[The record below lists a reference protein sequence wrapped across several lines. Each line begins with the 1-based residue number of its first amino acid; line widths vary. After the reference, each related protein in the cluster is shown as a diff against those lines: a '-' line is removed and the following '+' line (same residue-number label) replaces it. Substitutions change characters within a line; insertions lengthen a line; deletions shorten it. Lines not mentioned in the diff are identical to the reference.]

1 MRVFVSIKHVPDV
14 MSERRIEDGRLVRG
28 EDDTLNELD
37 ENAIEAAFQ
46 AVEEHGGEVIAVT
59 MGPED
64 AEDSAMLALQKGA
77 DRAIVITDDRLA
89 GSDIVGTAQVLAAA
103 ARKLAEEEPIDLIV
117 TGMASLDGMTSMVPA
132 AIAADL
138 QWPYIS
144 LASEIQIDE
153 DAVEALRSADG
164 FDDRLRAGLPA
175 VVSVTDQVN
184 EPRFPNFK
192 DMRAARKKPLDVWT
206 LDDLADVT
214 DIESLAVG
222 ERGAGT
228 MVLAADEEPE
238 RTAGQ
243 IVQDAG
249 EGGKRLA
256 DYIAEVL
263 K

>member
-14 MSERRIEDGRLVRG
+14 LSERRIENGRLVRG

-37 ENAIEAAFQ
+37 ENAIEAAVQ

-89 GSDIVGTAQVLAAA
+89 GSDIVGTAQVLAAVV
-103 ARKLAEEEPIDLIV
+103 RKLAEEEPIDLIV

-138 QWPYIS
+138 EWPYIS
-144 LASEIQIDE
+144 LASELEISE
-153 DAVEALRSADG
+153 DSVEALRSADG
-164 FDDRLRAGLPA
+164 FDDRLRTSLPA

-184 EPRFPNFK
+184 EPRYPNFRAMK
-192 DMRAARKKPLDVWT
+192 AARKKPLDLWS
-206 LDDLADVT
+206 LDDLADVV
-214 DIESLAVG
+214 DIDELAIG
-222 ERGAGT
+222 ARGAGT

-238 RTAGQ
+238 RSSGE
-243 IVQDAG
+243 IVQDSGDAG
-249 EGGKRLA
+249 ERLA

>member
-14 MSERRIEDGRLVRG
+14 MSERRIENGRLVRG

-37 ENAIEAAFQ
+37 ENAIEAAVQ
-46 AVEEHGGEVIAVT
+46 AVEDHGGEVIAVT
-59 MGPED
+59 MGPEG

-77 DRAIVITDDRLA
+77 DRAIVVTDDRLA
-89 GSDIVGTAQVLAAA
+89 GSDVVGTAQVLTAV
-103 ARKLAEEEPIDLIV
+103 ARKLAEEEPIDLII

-138 QWPYIS
+138 QWPYLS

-153 DAVEALRSADG
+153 DAVEVFRSADG

-192 DMRAARKKPLDVWT
+192 DMRAARKKPLDVWS
-206 LDDLADVT
+206 LDDLADVV
-214 DIESLAVG
+214 DVSNMAIG
-222 ERGAGT
+222 KHGAGT
-228 MVLAADEEPE
+228 MVLSADEEPE
-238 RTAGQ
+238 RSAGQ
-243 IVQDAG
+243 VIQDAG
-249 EGGKRLA
+249 EGGKKLA
-256 DYIAEVL
+256 EYIAEVL